1 MSRLRELM
9 EELCPDGVEYK
20 KLGDVVSVCRGVR
33 VVRAEL
39 QLLGKYP
46 VYQNSLIP
54 MGYYD
59 KENCIAG
66 TAFIIGAGAAG
77 DIGYSDVPF
86 WAADDCFYFVCED
99 NMNARFLYYVLVGQE
114 TFIKGKVRKA
124 SIPRLSRNV
133 VEKMIIPVPPL
144 EIQNEIV
151 KLLDNFTKL
160 TAELTE
166 QLMTE
171 LTLRK
176 KQYNFYRDSLLNF
189 VRVDDTIVQTDRQTD
204 RQAQRISKFGLLRKT
219 HHIEW
224 KRLRDVSVR
233 ISSGGTPRKTNSAYY
248 NGGTIPWLR
257 TQEVEFNYIEKVS
270 SFITEEGLRNSSAKW
285 IPAYCVIVAISGAT
299 AGRSAVNNIPVT
311 TNQHC
316 CNIEVNE
323 EMVEYKYVFYW
334 VKSQYEKLKGL
345 GRGARADL
353 SAEIIANYPIPVPTL
368 EVQQKI
374 VSILDRFDA
383 LCNDLTS
390 GLPAEIAARK
400 KQYEHYRD
408 KLLTF
413 PRSKLKER
421 S

>member
-9 EELCPDGVEYK
+9 EELCPSGVEYK
-20 KLGDVVSVCRGVR
+20 KLGEICVILDSHRRPVTKKDRVTGQYPYYGANGIQDYVDDFIFDGTFLLIGEDGSVLTEQGTPVVHWATGKIWVNNHAHILKEKG
-33 VVRAEL
+33 EI
-39 QLLGKYP
+39 LL
-46 VYQNSLIP
+46 
-54 MGYYD
+54 
-59 KENCIAG
+59 
-66 TAFIIGAGAAG
+66 
-77 DIGYSDVPF
+77 
-86 WAADDCFYFVCED
+86 
-99 NMNARFLYYVLVGQE
+99 RFLFHYMQTVKIHHLV
-114 TFIKGKVRKA
+114 KGVPPKLNQNDLRE
-124 SIPRLSRNV
+124 IP
-133 VEKMIIPVPPL
+133 IPVPPL

-151 KLLDNFTKL
+151 KLLDNFTEL

-204 RQAQRISKFGLLRKT
+204 RQAQRISKFGLWRKT
-219 HHIEW
+219 QHIEW
-224 KRLRDVSVR
+224 KSLRDISVR

-248 NGGTIPWLR
+248 TGGTIPWLR
-257 TQEVEFNYIEKVS
+257 TQEVEFNYIEKAT
-270 SFITEEGLRNSSAKW
+270 SFITEEGLKNSSAKW
-285 IPAYCVIVAISGAT
+285 IPAHCVIVAISGAT

-353 SAEIIANYPIPVPTL
+353 SAEIIANYPIPVPPL
-368 EVQQKI
+368 SEQCHI

-413 PRSKLKER
+413 PRSNG
-421 S
+421 